1 MQKPLIICTILLSPI
16 PVPSNGKMLEVHNK
30 IICHTSAR
38 FDVIILITRIL
49 TDTSRSDN
57 IKEKNLVEKLEF
69 STGWINKVLRKR
81 NVS

>member
-1 MQKPLIICTILLSPI
+1 MVKCWKFIT
-16 PVPSNGKMLEVHNK
+16 K

-49 TDTSRSDN
+49 TDTSRSGN